1 MSSDVGWGCMIRSG
15 QMMLANALIQLK
27 LGRHWNWNGPT
38 RSIYMAEDLCDEL
51 VHRNI
56 IQIFGDF
63 YNEDTS
69 PLSIQNIMTTAKETM
84 NRKPGDWFGPT
95 TVSHLL
101 KKTFDKYTNNHSV
114 LKNLKIYVAKDST
127 VYKGD
132 IYAMCRIKQNA
143 KACPS
148 YDSLINLDE
157 YSIIDPSEIQ
167 QYNMSSASPQFD
179 LYQESENI
187 STDTTTTTPYL
198 ISDCDHIHVE
208 NEENMSLPPSSLY
221 HNFRKFRRR
230 SQSCP
235 SISKAGWTPVLILI
249 PVKIGRDQKI
259 NPIYGQCLKSFL
271 ATDTCVGII
280 GGKPKHSLY
289 FVGFQ
294 VSLYFA
300 IFFFKKGKK
309 KTNVFQQLYEFLSK
323 FQDDNLIHLDPHLVQ
338 DGVDIFKEDFDL
350 QSYHSKTPR
359 KLPLNKMDPSCCIG
373 FLIETEHQFDGWC
386 QMSAELAAPT
396 SKSGHRYPMFSIV
409 DGHNVPNV
417 SEVLNDAY
425 QLDSIDEAGLD
436 ATLTIPHNPREE
448 DEFVF
453 L

>member
-38 RSIYMAEDLCDEL
+38 RSIYIAEDLCDEL

-63 YNEDTS
+63 YNEDIS
-69 PLSIQNIMTTAKETM
+69 PLSIQNIMTTAKESM
-84 NRKPGDWFGPT
+84 NSKPGDWFGPT

-101 KKTFDKYTNNHSV
+101 KKTFDKYRNNHSV
-114 LKNLKIYVAKDST
+114 LKSWKIYVAKDST

-132 IYAMCRIKQNA
+132 IYNMCRIKQNA

-157 YSIIDPSEIQ
+157 YSIIDPSELQ
-167 QYNMSSASPQFD
+167 NYNMPTTPTTSPQFD
-179 LYQESENI
+179 LYNQGSENI
-187 STDTTTTTPYL
+187 STTTNEISTNNSPYIL
-198 ISDCDHIHVE
+198 SDCDHIHVE
-208 NEENMSLPPSSLY
+208 NEENMSIPPSSLY
-221 HNFRKFRRR
+221 HHNFRKFRRR

-289 FVGFQ
+289 FIGFQ
-294 VSLYFA
+294 V
-300 IFFFKKGKK
+300 
-309 KTNVFQQLYEFLSK
+309 
-323 FQDDNLIHLDPHLVQ
+323 
-338 DGVDIFKEDFDL
+338 
-350 QSYHSKTPR
+350 
-359 KLPLNKMDPSCCIG
+359 C
-373 FLIETEHQFDGWC
+373 
-386 QMSAELAAPT
+386 
-396 SKSGHRYPMFSIV
+396 SILKI
-409 DGHNVPNV
+409 N
-417 SEVLNDAY
+417 
-425 QLDSIDEAGLD
+425 
-436 ATLTIPHNPREE
+436 
-448 DEFVF
+448 
-453 L
+453 

>member
-69 PLSIQNIMTTAKETM
+69 PLSIQNIMTTAKESM

-101 KKTFDKYTNNHSV
+101 KKTFDKYSNNHSV
-114 LKNLKIYVAKDST
+114 LKNLQIYVAKDST
-127 VYKGD
+127 VYKRD
-132 IYAMCRIKQNA
+132 IYSMCKIKQNA

-148 YDSLINLDE
+148 YDSLINFDE

-167 QYNMSSASPQFD
+167 LYMPPASPQFD

-187 STDTTTTTPYL
+187 STDISTNSPYL

-208 NEENMSLPPSSLY
+208 NEENMSSPPSSLY
-221 HNFRKFRRR
+221 HRKFRRR

-289 FVGFQ
+289 FIGFQ
-294 VSLYFA
+294 VCL
-300 IFFFKKGKK
+300 IFFS
-309 KTNVFQQLYEFLSK
+309 N
-323 FQDDNLIHLDPHLVQ
+323 
-338 DGVDIFKEDFDL
+338 
-350 QSYHSKTPR
+350 
-359 KLPLNKMDPSCCIG
+359 
-373 FLIETEHQFDGWC
+373 
-386 QMSAELAAPT
+386 
-396 SKSGHRYPMFSIV
+396 
-409 DGHNVPNV
+409 
-417 SEVLNDAY
+417 
-425 QLDSIDEAGLD
+425 
-436 ATLTIPHNPREE
+436 
-448 DEFVF
+448 
-453 L
+453 